1 MFSLPIDLFMPTG
14 YREIDTMFLHVCH
27 CQEALSGIFCK
38 LKKKICAS
46 MGVLSASMSV
56 HHLCLWRPVCHLELE
71 LHMVVSLCVSVGIE
85 LRSSGRAYA
94 LSSNTP

>member
-1 MFSLPIDLFMPTG
+1 
-14 YREIDTMFLHVCH
+14 
-27 CQEALSGIFCK
+27 
-38 LKKKICAS
+38 